1 MLRDGKDIAECF
13 RDSSDAV
20 HVVVEKF
27 VPVHTVPDVHISS
40 DGCDRRKNTRDGLH
54 SVWMFTDGKI

>member
-1 MLRDGKDIAECF
+1 LLVKLCDGKDVAERF

-27 VPVHTVPDVHISS
+27 VPVYTVLDVHLSS
-40 DGCDRRKNTRDGLH
+40 DGCDRRKNTRDGLKL
-54 SVWMFTDGKI
+54 W